1 MSDDVQQEST
11 PSQNLTEDEIAAL
24 VSGIERPQIVEL
36 VKHSSHLQQH
46 IFRGFRPSRL
56 PWDQV
61 PARLAH
67 HAYGDSGR
75 LKTLIALW
83 VASNG
88 DLLDEVKAISPDQV
102 REGVAELLARRG
114 IESKLQVLWAL
125 RLDNREEVRQA
136 LEGGLADEITA
147 ETSELLSQVQS
158 NVLIVALENAQAQ
171 VAELRDKLTEA
182 ESSRED
188 SRRLLQ
194 HKNEQLE
201 AAQAKITGLEEE
213 QARLLA
219 RLEEQTLTQEK
230 LEVELSATRQ
240 QLADV
245 QAANTELRQSVRD
258 LKATLQAQ
266 IESSRQEDTQQ
277 RLNEALWALEE
288 VRKEAAGLRLKANKL
303 EQQLENAYAGREE
316 EREHNK
322 ALTQQL
328 QRLERAKEVVIKEKR
343 GLMQR
348 IEVLQDDL
356 DSTRHQLQDQVADEG
371 LDVLRLSELDDRWLE
386 EREAIRDYL
395 HTLVSSLWAETETQ
409 PPETDQWGL
418 WAQWLEREASLL
430 RDVLTTLDSGINLDS
445 VERVEDAQQLL
456 ALRWYL
462 LEYTRQAMLS
472 AAQESAF
479 PV

>member
-67 HAYGDSGR
+67 YAYGDSGR

-114 IESKLQVLWAL
+114 IQSKLQVLWAL
-125 RLDNREEVRQA
+125 RLDDREEVRQA
-136 LEGGLADEITA
+136 LEAGLADEITA
-147 ETSELLSQVQS
+147 ETSELLSRAQS
-158 NVLIVALENAQAQ
+158 NVLIVALENVQAQ

-230 LEVELSATRQ
+230 LEAELSAARQ
-240 QLADV
+240 QLADE

-303 EQQLENAYAGREE
+303 EQQLENAYARREE

-348 IEVLQDDL
+348 IEVLQDEL

-430 RDVLTTLDSGINLDS
+430 RDVLTTLDSGINLGS